1 MKKKQFK
8 AESKK
13 LLDLMI
19 NSIYTNKDIFLR
31 EIISNASDA
40 IDKVHYK
47 SLTDKSIKLPKEL
60 AIDIK
65 VDKDKRTITI
75 SDTGIGM
82 SEEELDNNLGTIAE
96 SGSSL
101 FKEENQNKDT
111 NIIGQFGV
119 GFYSTFMVASKVE
132 VITKPYGS
140 AEAYTWRS
148 TGEDGY
154 TIEKCNK
161 DSFGTDII
169 ITLKEDNDDIN
180 YSEYLEEYK
189 IKELVTKYSNF
200 IRYPIRI
207 ESENEKVII
216 NEMTPLWKKDKKKIK
231 DEDYN
236 NFYMSKFYDYSNPL
250 KVINYKAEGMCE
262 FNALLFIPS
271 HAPYD
276 FYSKN
281 YKRGLELY
289 SNGVLIMDNCEE
301 ILPEE
306 YNFVKGIVDSSDL
319 SLNISREILQQDKQV
334 KLIAKN
340 ISKKINNELKDMLK
354 SDRDTYDKFYKECG
368 SALKIAI
375 YNSFG
380 SLKDELQDLLLF
392 YSSKEEKNIT
402 LKEYVDKISNN
413 QDKIYYAVGES
424 ISKINLM
431 PQVDNLK
438 DKDYE
443 ILYLTDYADEF
454 VLQVLKDY
462 DGKEFINIENA
473 DLKLDSDEDI
483 KEIEDLNLKNKELL
497 DKVTSLLDKKVT
509 KVKFTN
515 NLKNHP
521 LCLATEGMISNGMEK
536 IINAMPNEQNITS
549 SKVLLINA
557 KHKIADKLKYIYD
570 NEPDKLEKYVKVLY
584 GEACLIEGLN
594 VDNINEVSDIII
606 DLISE

>member
-40 IDKVHYK
+40 IDKAHYK
-47 SLTDKSIKLPKEL
+47 SLTDKEIKLPKEL
-60 AIDIK
+60 SINISI
-65 VDKDKRTITI
+65 DKDNRTITV

-101 FKEENQNKDT
+101 FKQDKEDT

-119 GFYSTFMVASKVE
+119 GFYSTFMVAKKVE

-140 AEAYTWRS
+140 SEANTWRS

-161 DSFGTDII
+161 DKNGTDIV
-169 ITLKEDNDDIN
+169 ITLKDDTDDFK
-180 YSEYLEEYK
+180 YSDYLEEYK
-189 IKELVTKYSNF
+189 IKELVSKYSNF
-200 IRYPIRI
+200 IRYPIKLSG
-207 ESENEKVII
+207 ETI

-236 NFYMSKFYDYSNPL
+236 NFYMSKFYDYNNPL
-250 KVINYKAEGMCE
+250 KVINYKAEGNVE

-271 HAPYD
+271 HAPFD

-301 ILPEE
+301 LLPEE
-306 YNFVKGIVDSSDL
+306 YNFVKGVVDSSDL

-340 ISKKINNELKDMLK
+340 ISKKINNELKDMLVN
-354 SDRDTYDKFYKECG
+354 DRDNYDKFYKECG

-392 YSSKEEKNIT
+392 YSSSEEKNIT
-402 LKEYVDKISNN
+402 LREYVDKIKDD
-413 QDKIYYAVGES
+413 QKKIYYAVGES
-424 ISKINLM
+424 ISKINLN
-431 PQVDNLK
+431 PKVDSLK
-438 DKDYE
+438 DKGFE

-462 DGKEFINIENA
+462 DNKEFVNIENS
-473 DLKLDSDEDI
+473 DLDLDSEEEK
-483 KEIEDLNLKNKELL
+483 KEIEAFNLNNKDLL
-497 DKVTSLLDKKVT
+497 DKITSLLDKKVT

-521 LCLATEGMISNGMEK
+521 VCLATEGVISNGMEK
-536 IINAMPNEQNITS
+536 IINAIPTEQNIS
-549 SKVLLINA
+549 SNKVLLINSN
-557 KHKIADKLKYIYD
+557 HKITNKLKDIYS
-570 NEPDKLEKYVKVLY
+570 NSPELLEKYVKLLY

-594 VDNINEVSDIII
+594 VDNTNEISDIIF

>member
-40 IDKVHYK
+40 IDKAHYK
-47 SLTDKSIKLPKEL
+47 SLTDKDIKLPKEL
-60 AIDIK
+60 SIDISI
-65 VDKDKRTITI
+65 DKDKKTITV

-82 SEEELDNNLGTIAE
+82 TEEELDNNLGTIAE

-101 FKEENQNKDT
+101 FKQDKDV

-119 GFYSTFMVASKVE
+119 GFYSTFMVAKKVE

-140 AEAYTWRS
+140 NEAYTWRS

-161 DSFGTDII
+161 DSYGTDII
-169 ITLKEDNDDIN
+169 ITLKDDEDDYK

-189 IKELVTKYSNF
+189 IKELVSKYSNF

-207 ESENEKVII
+207 DGDKEKVTI

-250 KVINYKAEGMCE
+250 KVINYKAEGNIE

-289 SNGVLIMDNCEE
+289 SNGVLIMDNCEDL
-301 ILPEE
+301 LPEE
-306 YNFVKGIVDSSDL
+306 YNFVKGVVDSSDL
-319 SLNISREILQQDKQV
+319 SLNISREILQQDRQV

-340 ISKKINNELKDMLK
+340 ISKKINNELKDMLAN
-354 SDRDTYDKFYKECG
+354 DRDNYDKFYKECG
-368 SALKIAI
+368 AALKIAL

-392 YSSKEEKNIT
+392 YSSSEEKNIT
-402 LKEYVDKISNN
+402 LKEYVAKLKDN
-413 QDKIYYAVGES
+413 QTKIYYAVGES

-431 PQVDNLK
+431 PQVDSLK
-438 DKDYE
+438 DKGYE
-443 ILYLTDYADEF
+443 IIYLTDYADEF
-454 VLQVLKDY
+454 VLQVLKEY
-462 DGKEFINIENA
+462 DGKEFINIEN
-473 DLKLDSDEDI
+473 DSLDINNEDEA
-483 KEIEDLNLKNKELL
+483 KELEALNLNNKDLL
-497 DKVTSLLDKKVT
+497 DKITNLLDKKVT

-521 LCLATEGMISNGMEK
+521 VCLATEGMISNGMER
-536 IINAMPNEQNITS
+536 IINAIPTEQNIS
-549 SKVLLINA
+549 SNKILLINS
-557 KHKIADKLKYIYD
+557 KHKIADKLKDIYENNPELLD
-570 NEPDKLEKYVKVLY
+570 KYVKVLY
-584 GEACLIEGLN
+584 GQACLIEGLN
-594 VDNINEVSDIII
+594 VENTNEISDIIF